1 MMSPQVED
9 CYLLGMLMK
18 GYRFVVPYRNQV
30 VESRDVRINENS
42 DLNQIDDDMFEA
54 DKSTEFQ
61 GSDVQ
66 KIEHSPCD
74 VVPIVQVAVELPQ
87 SSYGR
92 G

>member
-1 MMSPQVED
+1 VGGF
-9 CYLLGMLMK
+9 L
-18 GYRFVVPYRNQV
+18 
-30 VESRDVRINENS
+30 S

-92 G
+92 GWRHGDAKREEFPQSNLGWKAWRYEEMEG